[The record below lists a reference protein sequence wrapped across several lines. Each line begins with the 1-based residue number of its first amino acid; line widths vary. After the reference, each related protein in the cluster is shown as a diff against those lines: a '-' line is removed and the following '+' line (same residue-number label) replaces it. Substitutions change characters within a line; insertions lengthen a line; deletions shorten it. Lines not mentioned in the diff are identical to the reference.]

1 MAENIVY
8 MVLVGSAGLTA
19 IVAATYGV
27 TRFIDRFFS
36 SPYATERIFSPVSN
50 KAGLWGMGEKERK
63 KVLEQVFA
71 STIQIYGGTTTKN
84 TDVETKPMEVE
95 MTDLKAKAEQT
106 TNGELNQISLTE
118 TETESG
124 AELESGATLDTDPLE
139 PTNLC
144 SICLAE
150 FEKGEKVM
158 TGTHCSHM
166 YHSSCIME
174 WLQKGNDHCP
184 FCRVD
189 MMSATEMRT
198 AAIQALG
205 TKRVDILSRPNIET
219 PVEAT
224 RAPVD
229 QNEATRAP
237 ADQNREDGAV
247 PANTQGAGDFDV

>member
-8 MVLVGSAGLTA
+8 TVLVGAAGLTA

-27 TRFIDRFFS
+27 SRFIDRFCS

-71 STIQIYGGTTTKN
+71 STVRIYDGTTTKN
-84 TDVETKPMEVE
+84 AETKAVEVE
-95 MTDLKAKAEQT
+95 MTDLKAKADRPAE
-106 TNGELNQISLTE
+106 GELNQASLTE

-124 AELESGATLDTDPLE
+124 AELESGGAVETDPLE

-189 MMSATEMRT
+189 MMSAIEMRD
-198 AAIQALG
+198 AAVQALG
-205 TKRVDILSRPNIET
+205 TKRVNILSRPNIEI
-219 PVEAT
+219 PVGAT
-224 RAPVD
+224 RAPSEL
-229 QNEATRAP
+229 NEAPRSP
-237 ADQNREDGAV
+237 AEQNREGGEE
-247 PANTQGAGDFDV
+247 PANSRRSGDFDV